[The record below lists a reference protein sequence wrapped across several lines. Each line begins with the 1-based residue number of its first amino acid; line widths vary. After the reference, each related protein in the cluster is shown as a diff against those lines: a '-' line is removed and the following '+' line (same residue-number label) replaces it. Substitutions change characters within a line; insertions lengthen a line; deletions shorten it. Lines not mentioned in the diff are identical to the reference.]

1 MASYDSTG
9 HYLRDRL
16 IGITSQSRMVAAN
29 ASKAQSDGYSNLLD
43 TRTVSPAPCRT
54 AHAGA
59 KTDPQTV
66 Q

>member
-29 ASKAQSDGYSNLLD
+29 ASKAQSDGYIDLLD
-43 TRTVSPAPCRT
+43 THTVSLALL
-54 AHAGA
+54 
-59 KTDPQTV
+59 
-66 Q
+66 